1 MNESTK
7 RILIAIGLGF
17 ILVYLY
23 KRNQS
28 LEAEK
33 DVLTQKLNEIPEIGP
48 GSETAKKNEEFAE
61 VNDYCDLLSYF
72 KASINLYRGYD
83 LYDHESLYD
92 QEFLIQ
98 AEILLCCTTHFFN
111 ENKGIR
117 KSFLYDINK
126 TTANAMGVD
135 IYPREFNYQYTA
147 GVISLGDKGADV
159 KQLQEL
165 INSIY
170 AKIEFTEKV
179 DVNGTYDKITLG
191 LVQKTFAGTSALID
205 ETKGTISKEFVNNF
219 TSIFNNLKNN

>member
-1 MNESTK
+1 MSENTK
-7 RILIAIGLGF
+7 KILFAIGLGA
-17 ILVYLY
+17 ILVYFY
-23 KRNQS
+23 KRNQQ
-28 LEAEK
+28 LQMEKNQLAEQLSEK
-33 DVLTQKLNEIPEIGP
+33 TEQTGN
-48 GSETAKKNEEFAE
+48 ETAKKNEEFAA
-61 VNDYCDLLSYF
+61 VNEYCDLLSYF
-72 KASINLYRGYD
+72 KASMNLYRGYD
-83 LYDHESLYD
+83 LYDQESLYD
-92 QEFLIQ
+92 QEFLSQ
-98 AEILLCCTTHFFN
+98 VEILLCCTTHFFN
-111 ENKGIR
+111 ENKGLR

-170 AKIEFTEKV
+170 AKIDFVEKV
-179 DVNGTYDKITLG
+179 EVNGTYDKSTLA